1 MDLGGWGGAHGDPF
15 GQGQHLGLIPRVR
28 AGPKAS
34 LLRAKSVERQVCPLP
49 APYCSAGDGILLSVP
64 D

>member
-1 MDLGGWGGAHGDPF
+1 MAAVEPMETHLARV
-15 GQGQHLGLIPRVR
+15 QHLGLIPRVR
-28 AGPKAS
+28 VGPKAS

-49 APYCSAGDGILLSVP
+49 APYCSAGDDILLSVP